1 VNPIERRQFFLLWM
15 REFGIL
21 VLIYLVAYA
30 AAMWAALTL
39 PVGSLRFLLIVVP
52 ILPGLLLIVN
62 CVRWY
67 RRSDEFIRQRILE
80 ATAITAVVTAIWT
93 LAYGYL
99 ELAGL
104 PHANVAVTH
113 TIAWPIFVWQMVRL
127 LRMRD

>member
-1 VNPIERRQFFLLWM
+1 MDPIEHRQFFLLWM

-39 PVGSLRFLLIVVP
+39 PMGSLRFLLIVVP

-67 RRSDEFIRQRILE
+67 RRSDEFIRKRILE

-104 PHANVAVTH
+104 PHVNVAVTH
-113 TIAWPIFVWQMVRL
+113 TIAWPIFVWQMVQL

>member
-1 VNPIERRQFFLLWM
+1 M

-21 VLIYLVAYA
+21 VLIYLAAYA

-39 PVGSLRFLLIVVP
+39 PKGSLRFLLIVVP
-52 ILPGLLLIVN
+52 ILPGLLLIAN

-67 RRSDEFIRQRILE
+67 RHCDEFIRQRILE

-93 LAYGYL
+93 LGYGYL

-104 PHANVAVTH
+104 PHVSVAVIH
-113 TIAWPIFVWQMVRL
+113 TIAWPIFVWHMARL